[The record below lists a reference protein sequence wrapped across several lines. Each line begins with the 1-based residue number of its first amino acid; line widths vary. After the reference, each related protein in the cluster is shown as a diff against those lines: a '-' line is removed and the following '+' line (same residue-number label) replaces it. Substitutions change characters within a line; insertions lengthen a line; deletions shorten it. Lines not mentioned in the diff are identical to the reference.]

1 MRFLWGLV
9 VDEVGKFGWRVSKF
23 RVEVMFLRDG
33 IELVVIEQVEVLL
46 VWRLEVQWD
55 EVGWNCGINRVIVII
70 LWIII
75 IYLLLGVVIGY

>member
-33 IELVVIEQVEVLL
+33 IELVVIE
-46 VWRLEVQWD
+46 
-55 EVGWNCGINRVIVII
+55 
-70 LWIII
+70 
-75 IYLLLGVVIGY
+75 